1 MKLTAKM
8 MLVFLLAVMLMTGVA
23 SYITVR
29 RSFDRFERHQQQI
42 AQQTA
47 TAARAQLA
55 AAWRQEGLPGLLR
68 VLDRIESRHR
78 AERVQVRWVWFSQD
92 VDPRLKPR
100 VSADRWSTV
109 ISGQIVSLTSQA
121 EGEPRQLHT
130 YCPIRVSNQAPGGL
144 EFTRS
149 LETLDQQ
156 TRDVIFSGLAGI
168 SGIALISIA
177 MVYLAGLRW
186 VAQPLERLME
196 KTQRIGN
203 GDFSEP
209 LPVQGN
215 DELSRLAG
223 ALNEMCDQ
231 LTQQQQTIREEAAA
245 RLATLEQL
253 RHADRLKTVG
263 RLAAGLAHELGT
275 PLNVVSGRASL
286 IAGGKLT
293 AEEVTSS
300 AETIRAE
307 AERITEIVRQ
317 LLDFARPKNSHRTR
331 LPLQDL
337 VSQTVE
343 LIQPLADERKTH
355 LQLQQPTKPV
365 VVRLDPGQIQQVLTN
380 ILMNALQSMPNGG
393 EIAIRLSQQTRAPR
407 DATSEEPRDFAMI
420 AISDQGEGI
429 DPEHIEQVFEPF
441 FTTKPVGEGTGLGL
455 SIAYGIVEEHG
466 GWIEVTSQPGQG
478 SCLTVYLPQNGSD
491 ATQQNATPPGK

>member
-29 RSFDRFERHQQQI
+29 RSFDRFERRQQQI

-47 TAARAQLA
+47 TATRAQLA

-78 AERVQVRWVWFSQD
+78 AERVQVRWVWFAQD

-100 VSADRWSTV
+100 VSADRWSTA
-109 ISGQIVSLTSQA
+109 ISGQIVSLTSQP
-121 EGEPRQLHT
+121 EGGPRQLHT
-130 YCPIRVSNQAPGGL
+130 YCPIPVSNQAPGGL

-149 LETLDQQ
+149 LEALDQQ
-156 TRDVIFSGLAGI
+156 TRDLIFSGLAGI
-168 SGIALISIA
+168 TGIAFISIA

-209 LPVQGN
+209 LPVQGD

-223 ALNEMCDQ
+223 ALNEMCEQ
-231 LTQQQQTIREEAAA
+231 LTQQQQTIHEEAAA
-245 RLATLEQL
+245 RLATLDQL

-286 IAGGKLT
+286 IASGKLT
-293 AEEVTSS
+293 PKEVTSS
-300 AETIRAE
+300 AATIRVE
-307 AERITEIVRQ
+307 AERITGIVRQ
-317 LLDFARPKNSHRTR
+317 LLDFARPK
-331 LPLQDL
+331 
-337 VSQTVE
+337 
-343 LIQPLADERKTH
+343 
-355 LQLQQPTKPV
+355 
-365 VVRLDPGQIQQVLTN
+365 
-380 ILMNALQSMPNGG
+380 
-393 EIAIRLSQQTRAPR
+393 PR
-407 DATSEEPRDFAMI
+407 IGPCSRSR
-420 AISDQGEGI
+420 ISC
-429 DPEHIEQVFEPF
+429 P
-441 FTTKPVGEGTGLGL
+441 KR
-455 SIAYGIVEEHG
+455 S
-466 GWIEVTSQPGQG
+466 
-478 SCLTVYLPQNGSD
+478 N
-491 ATQQNATPPGK
+491 